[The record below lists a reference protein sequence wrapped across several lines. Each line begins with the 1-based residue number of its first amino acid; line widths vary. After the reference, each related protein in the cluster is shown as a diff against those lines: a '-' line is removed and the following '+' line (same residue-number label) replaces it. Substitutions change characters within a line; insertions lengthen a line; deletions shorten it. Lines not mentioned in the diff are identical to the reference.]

1 MVKLEEEAA
10 GIALATEEEYTQYQQ
25 LKQVQLLVSVPW
37 IFLEVDTS
45 SVRWYSMCIDIICQV
60 RHSVKAQSS
69 QESNC

>member
-37 IFLEVDTS
+37 VFLEVDTN
-45 SVRWYSMCIDIICQV
+45 SVRWYIMCIDIICQV
-60 RHSVKAQSS
+60 RHSVEA
-69 QESNC
+69 